1 MHAILPNYQ
10 YVNKRNLQ
18 WGLLGFIACMTYA
31 WPYYFSIL
39 FGGLE
44 PLLNL
49 LARYGSYA
57 ITVFLLINFRSYK
70 KITKGT
76 AVLITLEILFAG
88 LVVFFTQINGG
99 KVGELE
105 YVFQSNIAFMGLMI
119 AATSDTRGAVIRGM
133 AVYYKSVIFLTLL
146 FALVPIA
153 NFGGVYNFL
162 STKNVYLREVFVGIL
177 LIGYTEYEAKKTV
190 SINLI
195 KWLCFVGIT
204 AICLGSSTA
213 AFSSAVVVCLL
224 VGIKKIDW
232 LKEKISFRLMIL
244 VSIVITILVVF
255 MQNVVFYSSFL
266 EAVFG
271 KDATFT
277 GRTTLWAQAL
287 IRIAANPF
295 IGGGHISEGD
305 TSFLFGKEDIWFGVS
320 CHNIYLDTA
329 VETGLLG
336 LALYLIILLYI
347 GRKVDEYSQRE
358 KTALFA
364 SLYLIFFIACNFEIY
379 LNGGQSIYLFPPL
392 MFLYLSFDQ

>member
-1 MHAILPNYQ
+1 
-10 YVNKRNLQ
+10 
-18 WGLLGFIACMTYA
+18 MT
-31 WPYYFSIL
+31 F
-39 FGGLE
+39 
-44 PLLNL
+44 
-49 LARYGSYA
+49 GSYRL
-57 ITVFLLINFRSYK
+57 FLCPPGSFGVNDLRR
-70 KITKGT
+70 
-76 AVLITLEILFAG
+76 AV
-88 LVVFFTQINGG
+88 
-99 KVGELE
+99 
-105 YVFQSNIAFMGLMI
+105 
-119 AATSDTRGAVIRGM
+119 
-133 AVYYKSVIFLTLL
+133 
-146 FALVPIA
+146 
-153 NFGGVYNFL
+153 FGGVAGGLLHRGHRLNSHLCQAVGVHLENRRAGGGAQAAADAAGLDRNVHGPSLLAFFGGAGRPR
-162 STKNVYLREVFVGIL
+162 TKSMG
-177 LIGYTEYEAKKTV
+177 GGSACD
-190 SINLI
+190 SPA
-195 KWLCFVGIT
+195 LCF
-204 AICLGSSTA
+204 A
-213 AFSSAVVVCLL
+213 AGLWYNRKKRRKGRCAVYEMAQMQLTVYDFVQPFGGVLDEENRWVHL
-224 VGIKKIDW
+224 AKKIDW

>member
-1 MHAILPNYQ
+1 MHAISPNYQ

-133 AVYYKSVIFLTLL
+133 AVYYKCVIFLTLL

-266 EAVFG
+266 KAVFG

>member
-204 AICLGSSTA
+204 VICLGSSTA